1 MKTIL
6 LADDDD
12 DDVFLFRN
20 ALAQIRQD
28 VKIITARNGVDCMNL
43 LMESS
48 LPDLIFLDINMP
60 LKTGLECLEEI
71 RKDDRLKKLKVVVLS
86 TASTRDLVDT
96 AYKKG
101 ANLYLRKSFSFE
113 EFKKILAKCFSDQAV

>member
-12 DDVFLFRN
+12 DDVYLFRN
-20 ALAQIRQD
+20 ALAQIGQD
-28 VKIITARNGVDCMNL
+28 VKIIIARNGVDCMNL

-86 TASTRDLVDT
+86 TASTRDLVDA

-113 EFKKILAKCFSDQAV
+113 DFKKILAKCFSDQAI